1 MASSTWLTYACRMHA
16 DRLPNHFTIGQAS
29 RQSGVSAKAIRHYE
43 SLGLMPQVPRRGS
56 YRLYQPEHIDAI
68 RLIRRAQ
75 ALGFTLAELRL
86 LGTDACTPDWPRF
99 VLALSHKRA
108 ALAAEIKRLQ
118 ALDTELAALQATLP
132 GLIATEPDCV
142 SLTTELARA

>member
-75 ALGFTLAELRL
+75 AL
-86 LGTDACTPDWPRF
+86 
-99 VLALSHKRA
+99 
-108 ALAAEIKRLQ
+108 
-118 ALDTELAALQATLP
+118 DTELAALHATLP